1 MAKKNVVVKRTP
13 EMLAKAQERIASID
27 ASIEEH
33 LSVASKGYLA
43 IAPLIAEVYDNDYFV
58 VKGYKNIDQ
67 YAEAEHGMSHGTVS
81 GLRKVFARFG
91 STKENEDGTK
101 SYTIPDKYLE
111 WGYTKL
117 ELIASQEKNFKE
129 AGIEPFEVFT
139 SDMTIKTMRE
149 TLALKLEDKAKK
161 QDESAIDTDGKEVNS
176 TSDNGTVDNGTSDN
190 GTADNGS
197 ADNGTAKSRDEAFK
211 EYHAELLRQATE
223 LTSFLTIEPKE
234 VYQVADTIV
243 GYIKTLE
250 KCYNK
255 AHATATVK
263 DTKKNK

>member
-1 MAKKNVVVKRTP
+1 MAKKNAVVKRTP
-13 EMLAKAQERIASID
+13 EMLAKAQERMVAID

-33 LSVASKGYLA
+33 LNLASKGYLA

-81 GLRKVFARFG
+81 GLRKVYTRFG
-91 STKENEDGTK
+91 STIVHEDGTK
-101 SYTIPDKYLE
+101 TYTIPDKYME

-117 ELIASQEKNFKE
+117 DLIASQEKNFKE

-139 SDMTIKTMRE
+139 PDMTLKTMRE

-161 QDESAIDTDGKEVNS
+161 QDETAIDVESKDVNNTSDNTSDNTSGS
-176 TSDNGTVDNGTSDN
+176 TSDSTSENTSENTSDDFSAYLAKLKQSA
-190 GTADNGS
+190 ADMS
-197 ADNGTAKSRDEAFK
+197 AYTKNEDGRIV
-211 EYHAELLRQATE
+211 QC
-223 LTSFLTIEPKE
+223 
-234 VYQVADTIV
+234 VDTIL

-250 KCYNK
+250 QTYNK
-255 AHATATVK
+255 VHTTATVK
-263 DTKKNK
+263 DNKKNK